1 MPTALLYNVRFCSAS
16 FKIGIVGSFFGNL
29 PITVC
34 IQLSLIC
41 ICPPAAL
48 GIRCMAFFTICLLSP
63 KTTCPVGVT
72 KTWSKPLLLPYLPP
86 GMTRQP
92 ISFAQALTTCSVSFP
107 SLSKPCLILST
118 VFCCDLGA
126 SNEIPFPI
134 GLLPIRPRLVGVRHR
149 YRRRFGHQRKPRR
162 RPVRRHCGFCRP
174 DVGCLGR
181 RAAGC
186 RARNRGGWCRPQ

>member
-1 MPTALLYNVRFCSAS
+1 MGKIRRYWGEGNSRKPVFGFRLLGKRNFAKVS
-16 FKIGIVGSFFGNL
+16 
-29 PITVC
+29 
-34 IQLSLIC
+34 
-41 ICPPAAL
+41 
-48 GIRCMAFFTICLLSP
+48 ICLLSP

-134 GLLPIRPRLVGVRHR
+134 GLLPIRPRLVGVFAFAVGG
-149 YRRRFGHQRKPRR
+149 FG
-162 RPVRRHCGFCRP
+162 VDIDAGFGCG
-174 DVGCLGR
+174 GN
-181 RAAGC
+181 AK
-186 RARNRGGWCRPQ
+186 GGYFAKVSG